1 LSADSL
7 KIIWWHGASPSKRR
21 SIVDTS
27 TVDDDAED
35 GEDGGADDDDVA
47 GSAAAV
53 AAVDIFLLA
62 ARKPEFA
69 KNRGT
74 HKHTTLLFNTLIS
87 LKSLGHSPAP
97 GFFFW
102 GGSFGFLK

>member
-53 AAVDIFLLA
+53 AGSAVDIFTCRCPSN
-62 ARKPEFA
+62 RKGYRLENLPPFGQ
-69 KNRGT
+69 KQGYK
-74 HKHTTLLFNTLIS
+74 HHHTTL
-87 LKSLGHSPAP
+87 
-97 GFFFW
+97 
-102 GGSFGFLK
+102 

>member
-53 AAVDIFLLA
+53 AAVDIFLPA
-62 ARKPEFA
+62 ARKPEFQ
-69 KNRGT
+69 KQGDT
-74 HKHTTLLFNTLIS
+74 MMTQTLLFNTLIS

-97 GFFFW
+97 EFFCLGFF
-102 GGSFGFLK
+102 GF